1 MSKDNL
7 TGIVGRYE
15 SQTGSCP
22 NLRMI
27 VIYTGDVKR
36 EEVSESYDVGAVKLV
51 IEPVFLSEV
60 DGDEIFSRLR
70 EKVENEE
77 LLSDQEQME
86 LVIFP
91 LTYRKKEEKRRR
103 IGEAVE
109 LASRIRNRE
118 QQVFVLA
125 GIMTFTDK
133 VIDEDTANEIRRVIG
148 MTKIGM
154 MIEREKEEAVAKERR
169 KTEDPERN

>member
-1 MSKDNL
+1 M
-7 TGIVGRYE
+7 
-15 SQTGSCP
+15 
-22 NLRMI
+22 
-27 VIYTGDVKR
+27 
-36 EEVSESYDVGAVKLV
+36 
-51 IEPVFLSEV
+51 
-60 DGDEIFSRLR
+60 
-70 EKVENEE
+70 
-77 LLSDQEQME
+77 LSDQEQME

-103 IGEAVE
+103 IGEAVK
-109 LASRIRNRE
+109 LASRIQNRE

-154 MIEREKEEAVAKERR
+154 MIKREKEEAVAKERR